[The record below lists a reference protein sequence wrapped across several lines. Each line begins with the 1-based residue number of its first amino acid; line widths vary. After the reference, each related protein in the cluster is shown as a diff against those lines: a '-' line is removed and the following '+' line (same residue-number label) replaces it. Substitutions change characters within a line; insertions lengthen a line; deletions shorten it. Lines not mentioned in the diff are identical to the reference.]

1 VTQEVVVRGKWASRF
16 VVAAIVQGALATANT
31 LIWVIGQL
39 GFMKP
44 EFSRV
49 IAFGSAGNWFTVGYL
64 SYLIVGVMGVAVTA
78 LFYNHIENILGKP
91 YTGIADKLAWLH
103 LILMNV
109 GVIGATWL
117 MMIGGYLGGAAML
130 PPEVGGKG
138 WNAGQ
143 VHTNIFYGIPL
154 GYPTWIAIFIFL
166 LAAGVLLGGLGYVL
180 TWRRKV

>member
-1 VTQEVVVRGKWASRF
+1 
-16 VVAAIVQGALATANT
+16 
-31 LIWVIGQL
+31 
-39 GFMKP
+39 
-44 EFSRV
+44 
-49 IAFGSAGNWFTVGYL
+49 
-64 SYLIVGVMGVAVTA
+64 MGVAVTA
-78 LFYNHIENILGKP
+78 LFYNHIENVLGKP

-109 GVIGATWL
+109 GVICATCF

>member
-1 VTQEVVVRGKWASRF
+1 MTQEVVVRGKWASRF

-31 LIWVIGQL
+31 LFWVIGQL

-78 LFYNHIENILGKP
+78 LFYNHIENVLGKP

>member
-1 VTQEVVVRGKWASRF
+1 MTQEVVVRGKWASRF

-31 LIWVIGQL
+31 LFWVIGQL

-78 LFYNHIENILGKP
+78 LFYNHIENVLGKP

-130 PPEVGGKG
+130 PP
-138 WNAGQ
+138 
-143 VHTNIFYGIPL
+143 
-154 GYPTWIAIFIFL
+154 
-166 LAAGVLLGGLGYVL
+166 
-180 TWRRKV
+180 